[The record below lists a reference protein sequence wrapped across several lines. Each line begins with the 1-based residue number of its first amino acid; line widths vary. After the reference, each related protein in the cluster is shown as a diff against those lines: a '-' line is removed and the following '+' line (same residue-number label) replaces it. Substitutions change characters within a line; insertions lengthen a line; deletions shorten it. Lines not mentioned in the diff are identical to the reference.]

1 MMEAGYIAQARIEE
15 IRTEQVQMET
25 QAQERTAMYAHDIEI
40 GKGASQWII
49 NLRASV
55 RPVVTYLFVLL
66 LIVVDIASI
75 WWAWS
80 SGAAFAEAIPMVFD
94 ADEMQ
99 TQAQERASL
108 YAHDIEIGKGASQ
121 WVTNSRAMVRP
132 AITYGMFIMFMFVE
146 LFGFWFAFHRE
157 VPFDVALNLLWDD
170 ETQIIWASIVSF
182 WFGTQAFKK

>member
-1 MMEAGYIAQARIEE
+1 MLTLISTALSFLMGGLPKLLDFFQDKSDKSHELDLVRLQTERELQMLERGYAAQARVEE

-25 QAQERTAMYAHDIEI
+25 QAQERTAMYAHDIAI
-40 GKGASQWII
+40 GQGASQWVI

-55 RPVVTYLFVLL
+55 RPAVTYLFVFL

-99 TQAQERASL
+99 IL
-108 YAHDIEIGKGASQ
+108 
-121 WVTNSRAMVRP
+121 
-132 AITYGMFIMFMFVE
+132 
-146 LFGFWFAFHRE
+146 
-157 VPFDVALNLLWDD
+157 
-170 ETQIIWASIVSF
+170 ASIIAF
-182 WFGTQAFKK
+182 WFGTQAFSKK

>member
-1 MMEAGYIAQARIEE
+1 MFTLISTALSFLMGGLPKLLDFFQDRSDKSHEMDMARLQMERELKMMEAGFAAQARVEE
-15 IRTEQVQMET
+15 IRTDQIEMQT
-25 QAQERTAMYAHDIEI
+25 QAQERTAMYQHDIEI

-66 LIVVDIASI
+66 LIIVDIASI

-80 SGAAFAEAIPMVFD
+80 TGMQFTEAIPLVFD

-99 TQAQERASL
+99 IL
-108 YAHDIEIGKGASQ
+108 
-121 WVTNSRAMVRP
+121 
-132 AITYGMFIMFMFVE
+132 
-146 LFGFWFAFHRE
+146 
-157 VPFDVALNLLWDD
+157 
-170 ETQIIWASIVSF
+170 ASIIAF

>member
-1 MMEAGYIAQARIEE
+1 MPIDPRIAMGFQPTTQLESPLNRLAKFQQIESGQRANELARMQMERELQMLERGYAAQARIEE
-15 IRTEQVQMET
+15 IRTDQVQMQT
-25 QAQERTAMYAHDIEI
+25 QAQERSAMYQHDIEI

-55 RPVVTYLFVLL
+55 RPMVTYLFVLL

-99 TQAQERASL
+99 IL
-108 YAHDIEIGKGASQ
+108 
-121 WVTNSRAMVRP
+121 
-132 AITYGMFIMFMFVE
+132 
-146 LFGFWFAFHRE
+146 
-157 VPFDVALNLLWDD
+157 
-170 ETQIIWASIVSF
+170 ASIIAF
-182 WFGTQAFKK
+182 WFGTQAFAKK